1 MNSILKKRKS
11 PRANTGNDSSKNLL
25 PTMRSHQLMSILL
38 IDPALVRRRWDDE
51 ERRLEKLVKDT
62 CLEIHRLA
70 LERHREG
77 VREKT
82 GRLCE

>member
-1 MNSILKKRKS
+1 MSAAPKRKNLGCNRGS
-11 PRANTGNDSSKNLL
+11 DSCNNLHTNL
-25 PTMRSHQLMSILL
+25 PNGQPMSIPL

-51 ERRLEKLVKDT
+51 ERRLEKLFKAT
-62 CLEIHRLA
+62 GLEIHRLA